1 MSGLPF
7 ALPAD
12 RLLARLAGFHAR
24 REIGWFGL
32 QGRFD
37 APDSAVVRLARFEPG
52 YLGGGG
58 TDALNGGL
66 IASGFDAV
74 CVLAALGHVDTEVVA
89 TLTLQVQYLRLA
101 EATPGLEFR
110 AQALKVARHVV
121 FVQAVLAD
129 FDRDRGPAA
138 TAHATLAPLR
148 RAPRVDAPPLAA

>member
-1 MSGLPF
+1 MNGLPF
-7 ALPAD
+7 ALPAGQ
-12 RLLARLAGFHAR
+12 LEQRLAGFHAR

-37 APDSAVVRLARFEPG
+37 APDSAVVCLARLEPG

-66 IASGFDAV
+66 IASGFDAA

-89 TLTLQVQYLRLA
+89 TLTLQIQYLRLA
-101 EATPGLEFR
+101 EVTPGLEFR

-121 FVQAVLAD
+121 FVQAMLAD
-129 FDRDRGPAA
+129 RDGGRGPAA

-148 RAPRVDAPPLAA
+148 RGPRADALPLAA